1 MNISEMIEKIVQF
14 FVHSPI
20 LAVILI
26 GIVGKIISNAKS
38 GKNRMPSFGGDKPF
52 GNPDAPSQTSE
63 AERRDE
69 PSRHIY
75 EEVETH
81 TPAPMAHPSV
91 SPFSAPVA
99 VQVEP
104 ARPNQMVRTERA
116 PMQYVSEPSYAL
128 HKADAIEPSV
138 SREELVKGLVWAEIL
153 GPPRA
158 KRPYGRR

>member
-52 GNPDAPSQTSE
+52 GNPDAPSQTTGM
-63 AERRDE
+63 ERRVE
-69 PSRHIY
+69 PTRDVY
-75 EEVETH
+75 EEAGME
-81 TPAPMAHPSV
+81 TPATVQPSV
-91 SPFSAPVA
+91 SPFLPPVA

-104 ARPNQMVRTERA
+104 ARPNQMARTERA

-128 HKADAIEPSV
+128 HKADAIEPGV